1 MPQKLMDCS
10 KPFMKMYTKPAS
22 LSRRRLESKG
32 ALKKPFLTKALVIL
46 KSIKRKIITAQSIK
60 KYMFM
65 FQQRTIESYCA
76 FCRALSWVSE
86 VFSRVRREAWSAGGR
101 HVFGRRPKTRA
112 AKQREK
118 TRITILRLDR
128 NRKPRMRSLWQLQ
141 YYYKNPR

>member
-46 KSIKRKIITAQSIK
+46 KSVKRKIITSVYK
-60 KYMFM
+60 KIYVHVPATDYWIILCVLPSVILGIRGF
-65 FQQRTIESYCA
+65 
-76 FCRALSWVSE
+76 
-86 VFSRVRREAWSAGGR
+86 FSRATRSLV
-101 HVFGRRPKTRA
+101 GRRPTRLR
-112 AKQREK
+112 AKAEDK
-118 TRITILRLDR
+118 SGEATRKNPDHYLRLDR

>member
-46 KSIKRKIITAQSIK
+46 KSIKRKIITSVYK
-60 KYMFM
+60 KIYVHVPATDYWIILCVLPSVILGIRGF
-65 FQQRTIESYCA
+65 
-76 FCRALSWVSE
+76 
-86 VFSRVRREAWSAGGR
+86 FSRATRSLVGR